1 MSEDPAS
8 APPPRRAG
16 SIALRL
22 AAAALVSTLIAVT
35 AGGFALSHA
44 FHRSVEAA
52 FDQRLEALHR
62 ALVAAL
68 RVGRDGAIGLDRGL
82 GDPRF
87 DQIFSGWYWQ
97 VEEVGQEGMTDEVVL
112 ASRSLWDQTLD
123 VAGTPGSGPAAVRQ
137 IVDGPTEGVPLR
149 LVARTIT
156 LPDHDGPLVVAV
168 AADAAEI
175 GLETRRFDRLLIL
188 MLGGLVL
195 VATLLTLVQLRW
207 GLAPLRR
214 LSGDLDAI
222 RAGRA
227 ARLDEQRPREVLPLV
242 RAMNGVLDHDAE
254 VVRRARAQAGNLAHG
269 LKTPLTLLAADIAD
283 LPEDRR
289 EVARRQID
297 AMRLIVE
304 RHLTRASAAANAAV
318 IGARTPVAPV
328 AADIARS
335 LERMFAR
342 RDPPLSIAVDLAP
355 DLESRGELDF
365 RGERQDL
372 EEILGN
378 LMENACKWAA
388 GRVRVSGGAASGD
401 MLLIL
406 IEDDGPGLT
415 PDQARAALQRGRR
428 LDERVPGS
436 GLGLSIV
443 SDVVEIYGG
452 TLALAA
458 SDGLGGLAARV
469 TLPRAE
475 ENGRRRR

>member
-1 MSEDPAS
+1 LSEDPAF

-68 RVGRDGAIGLDRGL
+68 RVGRDGSIGLDRGL

-97 VEEVGQEGMTDEVVL
+97 VEDVGQEGMTDEVVL

-123 VAGTPGSGPAAVRQ
+123 VAGTPGSGPVAVRQ

-156 LPDHDGPLVVAV
+156 LPDHNGPLVVAV

-269 LKTPLTLLAADIAD
+269 LKTPLTLLSADIAD
-283 LPEDRR
+283 LPEERR
-289 EVARRQID
+289 AAARRQID

-318 IGARTPVAPV
+318 IGARTPIAPV

-342 RDPPLSIAVDLAP
+342 RAPSVTIAVDLAP
-355 DLESRGELDF
+355 DLDF

-388 GRVRVSGGAASGD
+388 GRVRVSGAAIGD
-401 MLLIL
+401 GMVLVAV
-406 IEDDGPGLT
+406 EDDGPGLT
-415 PDQARAALQRGRR
+415 PDQATAALQRGRR

-452 TLALAA
+452 TLALTA
-458 SDGLGGLAARV
+458 SEELGGLAARV

-475 ENGRRRR
+475 ETGRRRR